1 MKKEQKTRTENFITS
16 LELPK
21 DVILKD
27 ADIHIMGNHEIL
39 IENHRGLLLF
49 EPEKVIVMTEK
60 VQLII
65 TGRGL
70 SATRFDSDL
79 IHIYGILTGIEF
91 RV

>member
-1 MKKEQKTRTENFITS
+1 MKKEQKSKTENFITS

-27 ADIHIMGNHEIL
+27 ADIHIIGNHEIL

-49 EPEKVIVMTEK
+49 ESEKVIVMTAK

-65 TGRGL
+65 NGRGL
-70 SATRFDSDL
+70 SATRFDSDI
-79 IHIYGILTGIEF
+79 IHLCGNITGIEF

>member
-49 EPEKVIVMTEK
+49 EFTISREY
-60 VQLII
+60 
-65 TGRGL
+65 L
-70 SATRFDSDL
+70 SSDISYSL
-79 IHIYGILTGIEF
+79 
-91 RV
+91 

>member
-1 MKKEQKTRTENFITS
+1 MKKEHKLKAENFITS

-21 DVILKD
+21 DVLLKE
-27 ADIHIMGNHEIL
+27 ADIHMVGNHEIM

-49 EPEKVIVMTEK
+49 ESEKVVVMTEH

-70 SATRFDSDL
+70 CATRFDTDI
-79 IHIYGILTGIEF
+79 IHIRGSIAGIEF
-91 RV
+91 RS

>member
-1 MKKEQKTRTENFITS
+1 MKKEHKLKAENFITS

-21 DVILKD
+21 DVLLKET
-27 ADIHIMGNHEIL
+27 DIHMVGNHEIM

-49 EPEKVIVMTEK
+49 DSEKVIVMTEK

-70 SATRFDSDL
+70 CATRFDPDL
-79 IHIYGILTGIEF
+79 IHICGSIAGIEF
-91 RV
+91 RT